1 MNRWRQLTLALL
13 ALALAGCSGEAA
25 PTNRGVYLLM
35 DTSGTYTR
43 ELDKAQALINA
54 LLAKLEPGDSFAVAR
69 VDTGSFSERDI
80 VARVTFDERPSMT
93 NQQKRKF
100 REEVDQ
106 FVRNVSPASFT
117 DITGG
122 LLQAAEYLNE
132 KNPGRKTV
140 LIFSDLKEELKQGYV
155 RDLPLTVDGF
165 EVIAI
170 NVTKARLRQHRP
182 ARVHDAPRGLAAA
195 GRIRRRHLAGD
206 QRPRPPRAHPRLRCP
221 TRPAR
226 GPRPRAAPARRC

>member
-1 MNRWRQLTLALL
+1 MNRWRQLTLAAL

-25 PTNRGVYLLM
+25 PNTRGVYLLM

-54 LLAKLEPGDSFAVAR
+54 LLARLEPGDSFAVAR

-106 FVRNVSPASFT
+106 FVRGVKPASFT

-140 LIFSDLKEELKQGYV
+140 LIFSDLKEDLKEGYV
-155 RDLPLTVDGF
+155 RDIPLTVDCF

-170 NVTKARLRQHRP
+170 NVTKLGSDNVDPREYMNRLDDWQHRVESGGGTW
-182 ARVHDAPRGLAAA
+182 RVINDLDRLE
-195 GRIRRRHLAGD
+195 RILG
-206 QRPRPPRAHPRLRCP
+206 
-221 TRPAR
+221 
-226 GPRPRAAPARRC
+226 

>member
-1 MNRWRQLTLALL
+1 MNRWRQLTLAVL

-170 NVTKARLRQHRP
+170 NVTKLGSDNVDPREYMNRLEDWQHRVQSGGGTW
-182 ARVHDAPRGLAAA
+182 RVINDL
-195 GRIRRRHLAGD
+195 D
-206 QRPRPPRAHPRLRCP
+206 RLEHIL
-221 TRPAR
+221 
-226 GPRPRAAPARRC
+226 G